1 MTAANPVAVQIGG
14 WQRNALLAGVAGVLA
29 SITGLL
35 LDREQF
41 LRSYLFAYLFWTGMG
56 IGCLGILLLHHTVG
70 GKWGMLI
77 RRMCEAGGRTLPFM
91 IVLVIPILVS
101 IPTLY
106 EWARPE
112 AMNDPNI
119 QSKAAYLN
127 IPGFVG
133 RAIFYFLV
141 WTFYAYKLSSL
152 SIKQD
157 STTDDRLIDR
167 LIGRMR
173 AISAPGLVVFTFVTT
188 FAFIDWIMSLEPHW
202 FSTIYGVMFL
212 IGQVLEA
219 FAFTIALVIVLS
231 RPGGPLQEFVTK
243 QHLHDLGNMM
253 FAFMVLWAYLS
264 FSQFLIMWAGNLPE
278 EIPWYLR
285 RLHNGW
291 GWVALTLVVFHFA
304 APFVLLLMRG
314 VKRNAERLLK
324 VCVMMLV
331 IRVVDVDW
339 IVAPAFYGQKIRIH
353 WMDFA
358 TLLALGGL
366 WLAAFFWQ
374 LKSRPLVP
382 LRDPRLQGAPRE
394 TVAF

>member
-1 MTAANPVAVQIGG
+1 MTAANPVNTQIGR

-29 SITGLL
+29 SIAGVL

-41 LRSYLFAYLFWTGMG
+41 LRSYLFAYLFSTGMG

-70 GKWGMLI
+70 GKWGMVI
-77 RRMCEAGGRTLPFM
+77 RRMCEAGARTLPLM
-91 IVLVIPILVS
+91 IILMIPILLS

-112 AMNDPNI
+112 AAHDPNI
-119 QSKAAYLN
+119 QAKAAYLN
-127 IPGFVG
+127 IPGFIG
-133 RAIFYFLV
+133 RAIFYYLV
-141 WTFYAYKLSSL
+141 WTFFAYRLSAL
-152 SIKQD
+152 SARQD
-157 STTDDRLIDR
+157 SSGDDR
-167 LIGRMR
+167 LIGRMH
-173 AISAPGLVVFTFVTT
+173 ALSAPGLVVFVFVTT

-202 FSTIYGVMFL
+202 FSTIYGAMFL

-231 RPGGPLQEFVTK
+231 RRGPLQEFVTK
-243 QHLHDLGNMM
+243 QHLHDLGNLM

-264 FSQFLIMWAGNLPE
+264 FSQFLIIWAGNLPE

-285 RLHNGW
+285 RLRNGW
-291 GWVALTLVVFHFA
+291 GWVALTLVMFHFA

-314 VKRNAERLLK
+314 VKRQADRLLK
-324 VCVMMLV
+324 VCLMMLV
-331 IRVVDVDW
+331 VRIIDVDW
-339 IVAPAFYGQKIRIH
+339 IVAPAFYGQRIRIH
-353 WMDFA
+353 WMDVSTLFA
-358 TLLALGGL
+358 VGGL

-382 LRDPRLQGAPRE
+382 LRDPRLEGAPRE

>member
-1 MTAANPVAVQIGG
+1 MTAANPVIAQMGG
-14 WQRNALLAGVAGVLA
+14 WQRNALLAGVAGALA
-29 SITGLL
+29 SIAGLL

-41 LRSYLFAYLFWTGMG
+41 LRSYLFAYLFWAGMG

-70 GKWGMLI
+70 GKWGMVI
-77 RRMCEAGGRTLPFM
+77 RRMCEAGARTLPFM
-91 IVLVIPILVS
+91 IVLLVPILLS

-112 AMNDPNI
+112 VAHDPSI
-119 QSKAAYLN
+119 HAKAAYLN
-127 IPGFVG
+127 VPGFIY

-152 SIKQD
+152 SAQQD
-157 STTDDRLIDR
+157 TSLDSNHGDDRLMR
-167 LIGRMR
+167 RMH

-202 FSTIYGVMFL
+202 FSTIYGAMFL
-212 IGQVLEA
+212 IGQMLEA
-219 FAFTIALVIVLS
+219 FAFTIALVILLS
-231 RPGGPLQEFVTK
+231 RRGPLQEFVTK

-264 FSQFLIMWAGNLPE
+264 FSQFLIIWAGNLPE

-285 RLHNGW
+285 RLHHGW
-291 GWVALTLVVFHFA
+291 GWVAMTLVVFHFA

-314 VKRNAERLLK
+314 VKRQADRLLK
-324 VCVMMLV
+324 VCLMMLV
-331 IRVVDVDW
+331 IRVVDVYW
-339 IVAPAFYGQKIRIH
+339 IVEPAFYGQQIKIH
-353 WMDFA
+353 WMDFSTPVA
-358 TLLALGGL
+358 VGGL
-366 WLAAFFWQ
+366 WLAMFFRQ

-382 LRDPRLQGAPRE
+382 LRDPNLEGAPRE